1 MDKLLKIVDEVKT
14 KIPFDKL
21 AVDSA
26 NNKQSL
32 FAEILD
38 WLRDYYNQPKSTFF
52 GVATYLLGFY
62 AREKFLQDELEKTI

>member
-21 AVDSA
+21 AIASA

-38 WLRDYYNQPKSTFF
+38 RGVLGVKDLYFF

-62 AREKFLQDELEKTI
+62 AREKFLQDELENTV